1 MKEIKKIGLPS
12 AISVCV
18 GLIVASS
25 CLLLLGTGFGLAGR
39 GFIISMA
46 IVLILNIL
54 LAISFGELHD
64 LMPNVDGG
72 LGQYTKT
79 GLGPVASI
87 VSNTSAY
94 VIVNILAG
102 SVEIAMSGQ
111 IVSETFLPMIP
122 SPVISILFLAILSF
136 VNYKGIDL
144 FAKLQNVVV
153 SLLLLSLIG
162 MGIISYFKLGTGTLI
177 DPSMQTAPVVTGIS
191 GYVSLSALAF
201 WLFIGIEFVIPVAKN
216 LKNPKR
222 DVLLAMI
229 LGIVILFFIQS
240 LLGSGMTNYVTL
252 EELSTA
258 QLPHMVFARNLLGRG
273 GEIWMGIVTI
283 LAAVST
289 ANTILGGVPS
299 ILCGMAENDLMP
311 KIFAKLNKNRTAT
324 AGILF
329 LSVGIV
335 LMILTGF
342 TATTGLNNVLLAA
355 VCFWISSYIL
365 VNITVLVL
373 RKRYPNHPSRN
384 KKLTLFGIPQIICI
398 VGDVYMIWHIAEGE
412 ARITIYKL
420 FFVLFA
426 ALIIFAMVWV
436 KLVKKQPMFKCAS
449 LDEINQI

>member
-1 MKEIKKIGLPS
+1 MKETKKLGLPS

-25 CLLLLGTGFGLAGR
+25 CLLLLGTGFGLAGN

-46 IVLILNIL
+46 IVLVLNVL

-79 GLGPVASI
+79 ALGPVTSI

-122 SPVISILFLAILSF
+122 SPIISILFLVILSF

-144 FAKLQNVVV
+144 FAKLQNIIV

-201 WLFIGIEFVIPVAKN
+201 WLFIGIEFVIPISKN

-252 EELSTA
+252 EELSSA
-258 QLPHMVFARNLLGRG
+258 PLPHMVFAANVLGRG

-283 LAAVST
+283 LAAIST
-289 ANTILGGVPS
+289 ANTILGAVPS

-311 KIFAKLNKNRTAT
+311 KIFAKLNKNKTAT
-324 AGILF
+324 AGIVF
-329 LSVGIV
+329 LCIGII
-335 LMILTGF
+335 LMIVTGF
-342 TATTGLNNVLLAA
+342 TTSTGLGNILLAA

-384 KKLTLFGIPQIICI
+384 KKLTFFGIPQIVCI
-398 VGDVYMIWHIAEGE
+398 IGDIYMIWHIAEGE

-420 FFVLFA
+420 FFIIFA

-436 KLVKKQPMFKCAS
+436 KLIKKQPMFKCAS
-449 LDEINQI
+449 LEEINKI